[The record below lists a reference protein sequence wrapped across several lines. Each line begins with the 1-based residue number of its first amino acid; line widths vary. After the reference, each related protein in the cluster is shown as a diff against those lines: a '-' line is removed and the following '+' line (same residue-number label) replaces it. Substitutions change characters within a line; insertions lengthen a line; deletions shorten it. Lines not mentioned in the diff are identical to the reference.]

1 MVRRLAVLLFT
12 AAALLGATV
21 ASTAQAAPVA
31 PFDHAGRWLT
41 DAEGRVL
48 ILHGV
53 NMVYKRPP
61 YTPAA
66 AGFDDEDAAFLADE
80 GYDTVRVGV
89 IWKAVEPS
97 PGVYDDAY
105 LTAIKGTV
113 DTLQRHG
120 IVSVIDFHQDL
131 YNERFQG
138 EGAPDWAVLDDGLP
152 AEPKLGFPGNYL
164 AQPATQRAFDH
175 FWDNDPGPG
184 GVGLQDRFAAA
195 WRHTA
200 QFFRGNPGV
209 LGHELFN
216 EPWPG
221 TTWALCGNAA
231 TGCPVF
237 EGKLT
242 TFVER
247 VTKAI
252 RTVDPDVLVMYE
264 PQPLFNN
271 GVKTVMGKIDDP
283 HLVFAFHDY
292 CLSATNSGSDAGCAP
307 FDDLVFANAEQR
319 SKDTG
324 DALLMTEWG
333 SIDAPDVL
341 TNNVERADR
350 NRVGWQYWSYCRCDA
365 PTDTGGEGA
374 SIVLD
379 PRKAPTG
386 ENIKAS
392 KLKILSRPHPRAVAG
407 TPTAWTWDGTTF
419 KVGWTV
425 AAPDGSGARAR
436 AAGATPRTELA
447 VPRRQF
453 PDGYGARVDGGAIV
467 SSPGASVLRVVACPG
482 VSSVRVTVSAKDRT
496 STASCRIAVRRFAL
510 RLDIRHAPLVPGR
523 RVLVTVRV
531 RRKATG
537 KAVPGA
543 TVRLGA
549 HSVKTNGAGT
559 ARVRVLVG
567 RRGLTLRV
575 TAPGAVGRTVR
586 LAAGSRRRP

>member
-1 MVRRLAVLLFT
+1 MKTIARRALLLAL
-12 AAALLGATV
+12 AALTLTGAAT
-21 ASTAQAAPVA
+21 TAEAAPVA
-31 PFDHAGRWLT
+31 PFDHQGRWLT
-41 DAEGRVL
+41 DAQGRKLV
-48 ILHGV
+48 LHGV

-66 AGFDDEDAAFLADE
+66 AGFDADDAALLARE
-80 GYDTVRVGV
+80 GFDTVRVGV

-113 DTLQRHG
+113 DLLQRYG

-138 EGAPDWAVLDDGLP
+138 EGAPDWAVIDDGLP
-152 AEPKLGFPGNYL
+152 AQPQLGFPGNYL
-164 AQPATQRAFDH
+164 GQPATQRAFDH

-200 QFFRGNPGV
+200 RFFKDDPGV

-221 TTWALCGNAA
+221 TTWQLCVNAA

-242 TFVER
+242 RFVER

-292 CLSATNSGSDAGCAP
+292 CLSATNTGSDAGCAP

-319 SKDTG
+319 AKDTG

-350 NRVGWQYWSYCRCDA
+350 NMVGWQYWSYCACAA
-365 PTDTGGEGA
+365 PTDTGGESAG
-374 SIVLD
+374 IVRD
-379 PRKAPTG
+379 PTKPPTG
-386 ENIKAS
+386 DNVKAA
-392 KLKILSRPHPRAVAG
+392 KLKLLGRPHPRAVAG
-407 TPTAWTWDGTTF
+407 TPEPWTWDGTTF
-419 KVGWTV
+419 KVAWTV
-425 AAPDGSGARAR
+425 PAASPDGQR
-436 AAGATPRTELA
+436 RTELA
-447 VPRRQF
+447 LPPRRF

-467 SSPGASVLRVVACPG
+467 SAANAAVLRVVACPG
-482 VSSVRVTVSAKDRT
+482 TTTVRVTVSAQDRT
-496 STASCRIAVRRFAL
+496 STASCRVAPTGRPAGNRRFAL
-510 RLDIRHAPLVPGR
+510 RVDVSHARLVPGR
-523 RVLVTVRV
+523 RVLVGVQV
-531 RRKATG
+531 RRRSTG
-537 KAVPGA
+537 AAVQGA

-549 HSVKTNGAGT
+549 LRATTNRLGT
-559 ARVRVLVG
+559 AVLKVLIP
-567 RRGLTLRV
+567 RRGLTLKV
-575 TAPGAVGRTVR
+575 TAPGAVPRTVR
-586 LAAGSRRRP
+586 LRAGQRRG

>member
-1 MVRRLAVLLFT
+1 MSRRLAVLLS
-12 AAALLGATV
+12 ATV
-21 ASTAQAAPVA
+21 ALLAAMATTSVAAPVS
-31 PFDHAGRWLT
+31 PFDHKGRWLT
-41 DAEGRVL
+41 DAQGRVL

-53 NMVYKRPP
+53 NMVPKRPP

-66 AGFDDEDAAFLADE
+66 AGFDEEDAVFLAHE

-113 DTLQRHG
+113 DTLARHG
-120 IVSVIDFHQDL
+120 ILSVIDFHQDL

-164 AQPATQRAFDH
+164 GQLATQRAFDH

-184 GVGLQDRFAAA
+184 GVGIQDRFAAA

-200 QFFRGNPGV
+200 AFFKGTPGV

-221 TTWALCGNAA
+221 TTWALCTNPV

-242 TFVER
+242 RFVQR
-247 VTKAI
+247 VTSAI

-292 CLSATNSGSDAGCAP
+292 CLTATNTSSDDGCAP
-307 FDDLVFANAEQR
+307 FDDLVFQNAEQR

-341 TNNVERADR
+341 QDNVERADR

-374 SIVLD
+374 SIVFD
-379 PRKAPTG
+379 PRKTPTG
-386 ENIKAS
+386 ANIKAS

-419 KVGWTV
+419 KVAWTV
-425 AAPDGSGARAR
+425 ADGVTGTR
-436 AAGATPRTELA
+436 RTEIA
-447 VPRRQF
+447 MPRRQF
-453 PDGYGARVDGGAIV
+453 PHGYGAHVDGGAV
-467 SSPGASVLRVVACPG
+467 ASSPGAGVLRVVACPG
-482 VSSVRVTVSAKDRT
+482 ASTVRVTVSAEDRT
-496 STASCRIAVRRFAL
+496 TTATCRVAPRRLGL
-510 RLDIRHAPLVPGR
+510 RIRHGRLVPGR
-523 RVLVTVRV
+523 SGPVSVRV
-531 RRKATG
+531 TERSGRPVAGATVTIG
-537 KAVPGA
+537 RVTAKTNRGGNAVLRVRVPRAGALRLRVVAPGA
-543 TVRLGA
+543 T
-549 HSVKTNGAGT
+549 
-559 ARVRVLVG
+559 
-567 RRGLTLRV
+567 
-575 TAPGAVGRTVR
+575 GRTVS
-586 LAAGSRRRP
+586 LAVGSRRAR